1 MNELT
6 DKLKGKEMT
15 NFEILQEYE
24 KAGVP
29 LPRLETIT
37 KLKNQNK
44 RLREII
50 EVCQRYFD
58 NQRVTDAWADNIKMD
73 IDDTMGD
80 LGMDELK

>member
-1 MNELT
+1 MDALEMCARDLS
-6 DKLKGKEMT
+6 DALQQLQKLDAE
-15 NFEILQEYE
+15 N
-24 KAGVP
+24 A
-29 LPRLETIT
+29 

-73 IDDTMGD
+73 IDDSMGD
-80 LGMDELK
+80 LGMEEIK

>member
-1 MNELT
+1 
-6 DKLKGKEMT
+6 MT
-15 NFEILQEYE
+15 NFEVFQEYE
-24 KAGVP
+24 KACVQ
-29 LPRLETIT
+29 LPSLETIT

-73 IDDTMGD
+73 IDDVMGD
-80 LGMDELK
+80 YGMEEIND